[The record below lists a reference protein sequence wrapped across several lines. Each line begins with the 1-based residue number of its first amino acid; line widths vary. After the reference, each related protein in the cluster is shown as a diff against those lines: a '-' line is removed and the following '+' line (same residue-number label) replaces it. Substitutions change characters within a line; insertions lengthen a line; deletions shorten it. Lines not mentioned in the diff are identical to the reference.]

1 MDSVPLLNIVKHP
14 QSEGFTPSFSSEDLK
29 KSSAI
34 TKIQQMYRG
43 YAARLKLKQFQD
55 KILHE
60 IDKEGYGYKIYPNQ
74 TKEWG
79 RVDQLGQFVPIY
91 RMDSNG
97 IVTFVTKCDKL
108 ITYSDK
114 SSGKYRYEFLFGHEE
129 KLILLEKKFDE
140 RGYKSHYVL
149 SKNCIEE
156 FLWNAATK
164 TYTIPDGRAFKKA
177 LTHQGFKEKLPEFI
191 KNALTLDDYGAPLL
205 SVLSERATIKLIK
218 SGIEG
223 EYCFDSTCI
232 KNLIIHAAGSKKYK
246 IIEKLIEFLP
256 DRFES
261 IAEEVIERLI
271 ISGRPELNL
280 LELLLKQGKRPDYF
294 DLWLQIAKR
303 TQLEEEFYR
312 KFSALSSKEQKI
324 LYQAAFACNNPFLHE
339 PADVPITP
347 DQYSINLMWINKDKM
362 RSGQEFLLGNGFT
375 SEERRLD
382 FQQRFVRPI
391 SKWALA
397 NPESTIN
404 IWIDSEMATSV
415 AIERSSAALK
425 EALEGQSSGKVQFR
439 DVRTIETVKSHG
451 EVFTERMPVYFR
463 VDLLR
468 AIAADHVLKN
478 QENQF
483 FVYGDIDMQPLSADE
498 LFDKKTLTFLDDFG
512 FVMAKGGH
520 LGFENGFQILNG
532 NNLQFMDS
540 HQKVIIDLS
549 LEMAQERPDA
559 IKEQQIYDTYPAM
572 LTHFLHIDGRFGKLT
587 SEEIGDGR
595 FRNDRW
601 KCDAHF
607 TLPLGD
613 RRMKLS
619 EVMPQ
624 KPVRLPRSHF

>member
-1 MDSVPLLNIVKHP
+1 MNHK
-14 QSEGFTPSFSSEDLK
+14 
-29 KSSAI
+29 
-34 TKIQQMYRG
+34 
-43 YAARLKLKQFQD
+43 
-55 KILHE
+55 
-60 IDKEGYGYKIYPNQ
+60 
-74 TKEWG
+74 
-79 RVDQLGQFVPIY
+79 
-91 RMDSNG
+91 
-97 IVTFVTKCDKL
+97 
-108 ITYSDK
+108 
-114 SSGKYRYEFLFGHEE
+114 
-129 KLILLEKKFDE
+129 
-140 RGYKSHYVL
+140 
-149 SKNCIEE
+149 
-156 FLWNAATK
+156 
-164 TYTIPDGRAFKKA
+164 
-177 LTHQGFKEKLPEFI
+177 GFKENLLEFI
-191 KNALTLDDYGAPLL
+191 KNALTLDDYGLPRL
-205 SVLSERATIKLIK
+205 SVLPEEVIIEILK

-223 EYCFDSTCI
+223 GYCFDSTSV
-232 KNLIIHAAGSKKYK
+232 KNLIIHAAGAKKYT
-246 IIEKLIEFLP
+246 LIEELIELFPEIL
-256 DRFES
+256 ES
-261 IAEEVIERLI
+261 IADEVIERLI
-271 ISGRPELNL
+271 ISGKPPLNL
-280 LELLLKQGKRPDYF
+280 LELLVKQGRKPDYY
-294 DLWLQIAKR
+294 DLWLQIFKR
-303 TQLEEEFYR
+303 TQLDEEFYR
-312 KFSALSSKEQKI
+312 KFSILSSKGQKI
-324 LYQAAFACNNPFLHE
+324 LYEAAFACNNPFLHE

-362 RSGQEFLLGNGFT
+362 RSEQEFLLGNGFT

-425 EALEGQSSGKVQFR
+425 AALEGQSSGKVQFR

-572 LTHFLHIDGRFGKLT
+572 LTHFLHIDGRYGKLS
-587 SEEIGDGR
+587 SEKSGDGR
-595 FRNDRW
+595 FRKDRW
-601 KCDAHF
+601 QCDAHF
-607 TLPLGD
+607 NLPLGD
-613 RRMKLS
+613 GKMMLRD
-619 EVMPQ
+619 VMPQ
-624 KPVRLPRSHF
+624 KSVLLPRSHF